1 LSKPP
6 KIPHSYLYDITLL
19 SFLQNLWLEKELY
32 NKCWGVAR
40 KTDIFN
46 VNKRIYKTSAS
57 AHSFLSEQG
66 LQEQEFL

>member
-1 LSKPP
+1 ML
-6 KIPHSYLYDITLL
+6 
-19 SFLQNLWLEKELY
+19 
-32 NKCWGVAR
+32 GGAR